1 MQGKGGVE
9 VLLAF
14 MKRMQDKGTPA
25 DVVVCG
31 SKGGAYMTE
40 LWSRLPSDT
49 LKLHGWAGA
58 SVMVNVHPSC
68 TSLPSGISI
77 VLTHG
82 SRDETFPRERGKLQ
96 ELVKTGSPN
105 KCMLYYV
112 PDSGVLPKG
121 GHTRRGDGHNQQSL
135 VKNNCLPR
143 LLDAAMSGVPEIHM
157 LHTWQ
162 DFLTPDRQKAETALG
177 LGPPESLRHYW
188 KSKGQQGRDSSKL
201 FEVDK
206 TSEEYE
212 NIEKIFKAEPVE
224 KAYYPLASIRGWHD
238 DVEIIKIQRVEN
250 GDQSEASNLRYE
262 SARRNMK
269 DQLDGTG
276 KSFTQGVHTRWLFHG
291 TEAID
296 AIIEDPQDGFS
307 ELMSGSAVG
316 NVWGPGIYFARD
328 AAYSVG
334 FSRENTDG
342 SKSMLLC
349 HVTTGMCT
357 VGAPGM
363 RICPKRTGHH
373 KFNSTVDS
381 LSNPEIFVLQK
392 SEGAVPAYV
401 ITYVPP

>member
-1 MQGKGGVE
+1 MQGDGGVE
-9 VLLAF
+9 VLLDF
-14 MKRMQDKGTPA
+14 MKRMQEKGTPA

-31 SKGGAYMTE
+31 SKGGAYMIE

-49 LKLHGWAGA
+49 LTLHGWAGF
-58 SVMVNVHPSC
+58 SMMVNVHPKC
-68 TSLPSGISI
+68 TCLPKGITI

-82 SRDETFPRERGKLQ
+82 SRDATFPRKRDELQ

-112 PDSGVLPKG
+112 PDSGKLRNGVYI
-121 GHTRRGDGHNQQSL
+121 REGDGHTQQSL
-135 VKNNCLPR
+135 VKNDCLPR
-143 LLDAAMSGVPEIHM
+143 LLDAAMSGVPEMHV

-162 DFLTPDRQKAETALG
+162 HFLSQDRQKAETALG
-177 LGPPESLRHYW
+177 LGPPGSLRRYW
-188 KSKGQQGRDSSKL
+188 KSKDKEGLDSSKL

-206 TSEEYE
+206 ASEEYK
-212 NIEKIFKAEPVE
+212 NIEKIFKAEPVT
-224 KAYYPLASIRGWHD
+224 KAHYHAVRGWHN
-238 DVEIIKIQRVEN
+238 DVEILKIDRVEN
-250 GDQSEASNLRYE
+250 GDQSEASSMRYE

-276 KSFTQGVHTRWLFHG
+276 ESFTQGVHTRWLFHG
-291 TEAID
+291 TAAID
-296 AIIEDPQDGFS
+296 AIVQDPQNGFN
-307 ELMSGSAVG
+307 EIMSGSAVG
-316 NVWGPGIYFARD
+316 NLWGQGIYFARD
-328 AAYSVG
+328 AAYSVDY
-334 FSRENTDG
+334 SRVNKDG

-357 VGAPGM
+357 VGDPEM

-392 SEGAVPAYV
+392 SEGALPAYV
-401 ITYVPP
+401 ITYVFP